1 MKDHQFFT
9 LNPEKDKGNKKMNF
23 FFKNSHSQESC
34 VLAIGPQNSGKTTL
48 FQNMFDKLCNP
59 KHSFVFI
66 ISSLPHQEI
75 KIFKNE
81 LYQKF
86 KLSKDQTQNI
96 LENNIKI
103 YSHHS
108 DTEYFEEIYNTM
120 CEYMNL
126 IYLGKEH
133 YSQKQKLLDE
143 YQSNLSLISQL
154 KQQRA
159 KGFYSDSQTLPPKQH
174 QTNFSIDQLTLRNT
188 QINNIINGIA
198 FYDVN

>member
-1 MKDHQFFT
+1 
-9 LNPEKDKGNKKMNF
+9 
-23 FFKNSHSQESC
+23 
-34 VLAIGPQNSGKTTL
+34 
-48 FQNMFDKLCNP
+48 
-59 KHSFVFI
+59 
-66 ISSLPHQEI
+66 
-75 KIFKNE
+75 
-81 LYQKF
+81 
-86 KLSKDQTQNI
+86 
-96 LENNIKI
+96 
-103 YSHHS
+103 
-108 DTEYFEEIYNTM
+108 
-120 CEYMNL
+120 MNL

-159 KGFYSDSQTLPPKQH
+159 KGFFPDSQPLPSKQQ